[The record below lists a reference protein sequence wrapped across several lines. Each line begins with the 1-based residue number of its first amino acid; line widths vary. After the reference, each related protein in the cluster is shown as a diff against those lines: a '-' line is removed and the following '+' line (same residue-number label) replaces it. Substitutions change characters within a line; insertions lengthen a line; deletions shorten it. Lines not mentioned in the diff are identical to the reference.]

1 MYFFLLVC
9 LLNAYGSV
17 SGFVTDA
24 SNGEPLAYTNIYL
37 ENTTLGTAT
46 NDNGYYII
54 HKIPLGACRIIFSYV
69 GYESGIVDTII
80 EKAQNYTINIEL
92 SPSPIEVEE
101 VTVSAERTRFE
112 RTVEVSHI
120 IFTPREITSVPNLF
134 EGDLIKT
141 LQLMPGV
148 VTMHDLSNKLYVRG
162 GSPDENLVLLD
173 GITVYNPSTHLGGL
187 FSTFNPEAVGYAEL
201 YAGGFPANF
210 GDRLSSVLSVD
221 TKEGNSK
228 NYTGSASVG
237 LITSKFLFEGPIPRG
252 SFLVAG
258 RRTYFE
264 ALVWLYNQIRDDTV
278 SLPYYFY
285 DVIAKVNF
293 NPSSENRFTVAGL
306 SSTDVV
312 SYLENTTGEADEQID
327 LDWGNR
333 GISLRWRLVFNPKF
347 YGEMIGAWSNFL
359 TNLEYI
365 DFTDTTE
372 NLNLY
377 EDIVDYTLKCD
388 FNYFWDENHT
398 IDFGVDGKAMTVG
411 YNYDITEDV
420 FLEQEQ
426 KVNIVS
432 AYLQNK
438 SFLVPNILSIKAG
451 LRGIYYSKGK
461 RFRFDPRFGI
471 KYLFKPNT
479 AFNFAVGRY
488 SQFIVTMNSQESY
501 FSVFDFWRPVSETQ
515 ELPTAYHVVAGFEQW
530 FDEETK
536 FTIEPYYKKYY
547 NLLIPT
553 IAEIFFSEPTDSL
566 KVGDGYAAGIDFFLK
581 KNMKNMF
588 GWISYSLSYTK
599 RKFEAGYYSPRYD
612 RRHNLNIVLGFTIP
626 QSVPLI
632 RNGTLSARWYF
643 ATGLPYSRDIG
654 RYRYYYWDPRSTT
667 YEYDWTT
674 ILSAYDAFHIPP
686 SHRLD
691 LHLEKNM
698 RIFGLKGSWY
708 IDVINVYNRK
718 NVAFY
723 TVEYD
728 EDRVEI
734 DEYVLLPMP
743 IPSFGFNLRF

>member
-1 MYFFLLVC
+1 VYLIAFVC
-9 LLNAYGSV
+9 LLNAHGSV

-24 SNGEPLAYTNIYL
+24 SNGEKLAYTNIYL
-37 ENTTLGTAT
+37 ENTSLGTAA
-46 NDNGYYII
+46 NDKGYYII
-54 HKIPLGACRIIFSYV
+54 HKIPPGVYSIIFSYV
-69 GYESGIVDTII
+69 GYESGIVDII
-80 EKAQNYTINIEL
+80 VEENQHQTINIEL
-92 SPSPIEVEE
+92 NPSPIEVEE

-228 NYTGSASVG
+228 NYAGNVSVG
-237 LITSKFLFEGPIPRG
+237 LITSKFLFEGPIPSG

-258 RRTYFE
+258 RRTYFD
-264 ALVWLYNQIRDDTV
+264 AVVWLYNKIKNDDI

-285 DVIAKVNF
+285 DLIAKVNF
-293 NPSSENRFTVAGL
+293 NPSSENRITLAAL

-333 GISLRWRLVFNPKF
+333 GVSLRWRLVFNPKF

-359 TNLEYI
+359 TRLEYV

-377 EDIVDYTLKCD
+377 EDITDYTLKCD

-398 IDFGVDGKAMTVG
+398 IDFGIDGKAMTVG
-411 YNYDITEDV
+411 YNYDITEEV
-420 FLEQEQ
+420 FFEREQ
-426 KVNIVS
+426 KMNIVS
-432 AYLQNK
+432 AYLQDK

-451 LRGIYYSKGK
+451 LRGVYYNKGK
-461 RFRFDPRFGI
+461 RFSFDPRLGV

-479 AFNFAVGRY
+479 AFNLAAGKY
-488 SQFIVTMNSQESY
+488 TQFLVTMNSQESY

-515 ELPTAYHVVAGFEQW
+515 RIPTAYHVVAGFEQW
-530 FDEETK
+530 FDEKTK

-553 IAEIFFSEPTDSL
+553 IDEIFFSEPADSL
-566 KVGDGYAAGIDFFLK
+566 KVGDGYATGIDFFLK
-581 KNMKNMF
+581 KAMKDVF
-588 GWISYSLSYTK
+588 GWVSYSLSYTK
-599 RKFEAGYYSPRYD
+599 RKFEGGYYSPRYD
-612 RRHNLNIVLGFTIP
+612 RRHNLNIVFGFTIP

-632 RNGTLSARWYF
+632 RNGTLSLRWYF
-643 ATGLPYSRDIG
+643 ATGLPYAQDIA
-654 RYRYYYWDPRSTT
+654 RYRYYYWDPRFGTNQG
-667 YEYDWTT
+667 EWTT
-674 ILSAYDAFHIPP
+674 IRSARDAFRLPL

-698 RIFGLKGSWY
+698 RIFGLKGAWY

-718 NVAFY
+718 NIAFY
-723 TVEYD
+723 TMEYD
-728 EDRVEI
+728 DDRLEI
-734 DEYVLLPMP
+734 KEYVLLPIP

>member
-1 MYFFLLVC
+1 MHLLAFAC

-17 SGFVTDA
+17 SGFVTDG
-24 SNGEPLAYTNIYL
+24 SNGERLPYTNVYL
-37 ENTTLGTAT
+37 ENTTLGSAT
-46 NDNGYYII
+46 NDKGYYII
-54 HKIPLGACRIIFSYV
+54 HKIPSGGHRIVFSYV
-69 GYESGIVDTII
+69 GYESSIVDTII
-80 EKAQNYTINIEL
+80 QENQNLTLNIEL
-92 SPSPIEVEE
+92 KPSPIQVAE

-120 IFTPREITSVPNLF
+120 VFTPKEITSVPSLF

-148 VTMHDLSNKLYVRG
+148 VTMHDLSNKLHVRG

-187 FSTFNPEAVGYAEL
+187 FSTFNPDAVGYAEL

-210 GDRLSSVLSVD
+210 GDRLSSVLNVD

-228 NYTGSASVG
+228 NFTGKVSVG
-237 LITSKFLFEGPIPRG
+237 LITSKFLFEGPFPKG
-252 SFLVAG
+252 SFLLGG
-258 RRTYFE
+258 RRTYFD
-264 ALVWLYNQIRDDTV
+264 AIVWLYSKIKNDSV

-285 DVIAKVNF
+285 DFIAKMNY
-293 NPSSENRFTVAGL
+293 NPSSENRFTLAGL

-312 SYLENTTGEADEQID
+312 SYLENTQGEADEQID

-333 GISLRWRLVFNPKF
+333 GASLRWRLVFSPKF

-359 TNLEYI
+359 THLEFI
-365 DFTDTTE
+365 DYTDTTD

-377 EDIVDYTLKCD
+377 EDITDYTLKCD

-398 IDFGVDGKAMTVG
+398 IDFGIDGKTMTVG
-411 YNYDITEDV
+411 YNYDITEEV
-420 FLEQEQ
+420 FFDQEQ
-426 KVNIVS
+426 KMNIVS

-438 SFLVPNILSIKAG
+438 SFLIPSILSIKAG
-451 LRGIYYSKGK
+451 LRGNYYDRGK
-461 RFRFDPRFGI
+461 RFSFDPRVGI

-479 AFNFAVGRY
+479 AFNLAVGKY
-488 SQFIVTMNSQESY
+488 SQFLVTMNSQESY
-501 FSVFDFWRPVSETQ
+501 FSVFDFWRPVSEAQ
-515 ELPTAYHVVAGFEQW
+515 EIPTAYHFVAGIEQW
-530 FDEETK
+530 FDEKTK

-547 NLLIPT
+547 NLLIPST
-553 IAEIFFSEPTDSL
+553 DEIFFSEPTDSL
-566 KVGDGYAAGIDFFLK
+566 KAGEGYAAGIDFFLK
-581 KNMKNMF
+581 KTLQDVF

-599 RKFEAGYYSPRYD
+599 RKFEGGYYAPRYD
-612 RRHNLNIVLGFTIP
+612 RRHNLNFVFGFTIP
-626 QSVPLI
+626 QSIPLI
-632 RNGTLSARWYF
+632 KNGTLSLRWYL
-643 ATGLPYSRDIG
+643 ATGLPYAREIG
-654 RYRYYYWDPRSTT
+654 LYRYYYWDPRFGTN
-667 YEYDWTT
+667 EGEWMT
-674 ILSAYDAFHIPP
+674 ISSARDAFRLPI

-708 IDVINVYNRK
+708 IDIINVYNRK

-723 TVEYD
+723 TVDQD
-728 EDRVEI
+728 ENSVEI
-734 DEYVLLPMP
+734 KEYVLLPIP